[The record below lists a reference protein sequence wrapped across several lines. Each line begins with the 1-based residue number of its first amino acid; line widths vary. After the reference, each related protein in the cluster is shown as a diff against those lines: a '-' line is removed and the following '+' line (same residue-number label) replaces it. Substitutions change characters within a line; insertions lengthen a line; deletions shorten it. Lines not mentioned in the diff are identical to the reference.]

1 LGGDVTLPA
10 QSEKWQALT
19 EKALNNEAMTNQ
31 EATAGQEYRD
41 DYRMIEDLG
50 FEIEA
55 SALAGE
61 CR

>member
-1 LGGDVTLPA
+1 MPA